1 MCRLKLESWD
11 DVNRSFSFTGISG
24 LLPVSN
30 YRVTVSVT
38 GDGTRSALKMT
49 ATYDADGV
57 ADADARSPG
66 NRGAVRMFE
75 RFADP
80 SLAGWRGGPANGCAT
95 RRRLDITRTQNIREL
110 TQSPP
115 VHTGGTGDTGIFVNR
130 AWLPSWSIADLIAR
144 EHC

>member
-57 ADADARSPG
+57 ADADARSPA
-66 NRGAVRMFE
+66 NRGAVRVFE

-80 SLAGWRGGPANGCAT
+80 CLAGYGDVAPRTGA
-95 RRRLDITRTQNIREL
+95 RRDAGWISREL
-110 TQSPP
+110 KM
-115 VHTGGTGDTGIFVNR
+115 FAN
-130 AWLPSWSIADLIAR
+130 
-144 EHC
+144 